1 MSIINF
7 YMISEEDIDKCFS
20 YYDADATKYFN
31 NEKYSDYLVVYGEN
45 IKLFKY
51 NGSNKTYE
59 YLKDMEECSYNNY
72 ER

>member
-1 MSIINF
+1 
-7 YMISEEDIDKCFS
+7 MIGEEDIDKCFDP
-20 YYDADATKYFN
+20 YTD
-31 NEKYSDYLVVYGEN
+31 EKYSGYLVVRGEN

-51 NGSNKTYE
+51 NRSNKTYK